1 MRDYSPEKE
10 QAFFDL
16 FLDYFDS
23 EKDAGKQ
30 HDPGNYTLDR
40 MTPLAEL
47 GGHPEKS
54 LKIIH
59 IAGTKGKGTTST
71 FTSSLLVSAGKSVG
85 LFTSPHL
92 CTVRERFQEN
102 GHLVSYERLMAVSQP
117 YLAKIKAAGLHPSLF
132 ELFTIIALK
141 LFVEDGMEY
150 AVLETGIGGRVDSTN
165 YIPHPLV
172 TAITPVSFD
181 HMALL
186 GHTIEAIASEKA
198 GILKPGVPLVLA
210 RQPFA
215 AGEATIRARAAQ
227 VGAPVLSPCPD
238 DCCQGFVPDTMPK
251 FLHDNFTVARAIV
264 QALGISPQPEHFQPP
279 ELRARFEKIHTN
291 PTVLLDGAHNA
302 DSMQKLVS
310 ALQECYPGE
319 RWNVVLGCVKGKDVS
334 GMVKALAE
342 LPEAQFILT
351 NPHTGKGSA
360 LDVLRHEATVQGL
373 HVIADI
379 PDLQRRD
386 QLPQERSLLFTG
398 SFFTA
403 SIGESLFGK

>member
-10 QAFFDL
+10 QAFFAL
-16 FLDYFDS
+16 FRDYFDS

-40 MTPLAEL
+40 MAPLAEL

-54 LKIIH
+54 LKVIH
-59 IAGTKGKGTTST
+59 IAGTKGKGTTSA
-71 FTSSLLVSAGKSVG
+71 FTASLLASAGRQVG

-102 GHLVSYERLMAVSQP
+102 GHLVSYERLMSVSQP
-117 YLAKIKAAGLHPSLF
+117 YLAKVKAAGLHPSLF
-132 ELFTIIALK
+132 EIFTIIALR
-141 LFVEDGMEY
+141 LFEEDGMEY

-165 YIPHPLV
+165 YISHPLV

-181 HMALL
+181 HLALL
-186 GHTIEAIASEKA
+186 GHTIEAIATEKA
-198 GILKPGVPLVLA
+198 GIIKPGVPLVLA
-210 RQPFA
+210 HQPFA

-227 VGAPVLSPCPD
+227 VGATVLPPCPD
-238 DCCQGFVPDTMPK
+238 DCCQGFVPDALPR
-251 FLHDNFTVARAIV
+251 FLRDNFTVARAIV
-264 QALGISPQPEHFQPP
+264 QALGIAPRPERFRLP
-279 ELRARFEKIHTN
+279 ELRARFERIHTN

-310 ALQECYPGE
+310 ALRERYPDE
-319 RWNVVLGCVKGKDVS
+319 RWNVVLGCVRGKDVS
-334 GMVKALAE
+334 GMVKALTD
-342 LPEAQFILT
+342 LPNAQFILT

-360 LDVLRHEATVQGL
+360 LEELRLETARQGL
-373 HVIADI
+373 QVIADI
-379 PDLQRRD
+379 PDLQRRE

-403 SIGESLFGK
+403 SIGESLFG